1 MADDIDAAVDPLKA
15 PALEAAVDRSLAKS
29 ELDQLVTGDDP
40 VLRLRQADD
49 RSVRTKEGKLLS
61 YIGGDC
67 DLAGHAARL
76 TAAGAP
82 EGYGR

>member
-1 MADDIDAAVDPLKA
+1 MADGIDAAVHPLKA

-29 ELDQLVTGDDP
+29 ELDQLCTGDDP
-40 VLRLRQADD
+40 VLRLGQAGN

-67 DLAGHAARL
+67 DLAGHGPRL
-76 TAAGAP
+76 AAAGAP
-82 EGYGR
+82 EG